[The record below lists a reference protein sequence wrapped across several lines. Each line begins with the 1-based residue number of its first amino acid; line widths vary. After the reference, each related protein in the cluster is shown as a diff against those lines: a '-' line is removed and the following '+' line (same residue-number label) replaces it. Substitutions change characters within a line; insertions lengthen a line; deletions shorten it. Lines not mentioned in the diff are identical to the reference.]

1 MKKVPLQFVGMFTFF
16 MLFSIINVYAGD
28 VTVVSQ
34 ERNVNIEC
42 DGGEM
47 AEAFSAMKDAMR
59 LDKNSMFLKEWGV
72 DLFNVTRVEIIT
84 EESNESE

>member
-42 DGGEM
+42 
-47 AEAFSAMKDAMR
+47 R
-59 LDKNSMFLKEWGV
+59 RRGV